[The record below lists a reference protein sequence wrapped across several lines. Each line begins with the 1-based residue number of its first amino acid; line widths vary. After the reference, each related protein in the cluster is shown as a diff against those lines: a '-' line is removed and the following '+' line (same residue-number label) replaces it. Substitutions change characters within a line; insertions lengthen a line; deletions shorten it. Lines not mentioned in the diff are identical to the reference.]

1 MAVKLIA
8 TDIDGTLL
16 DSRHQISEK
25 NLAALDD
32 AAGRGIEIVLVT
44 GRRFDFARQIADQL
58 RCDWHLI
65 SSNGAVIKS
74 PDGKTHQRD
83 LLDAKLA
90 RRVLD
95 STREFRSG
103 AAVVFDRE
111 RARQV
116 VVEKIDLDDPFRGS
130 YFRRNMEF
138 VTAVDPLTNCLNGD
152 DPIQVGY
159 VGRCSHMRE
168 IKNILE
174 NLPFAGEYTLAI
186 TEYEFSDL

>member
-1 MAVKLIA
+1 MSIKLIA

-16 DSRHQISEK
+16 DSHHQISEE
-25 NLAALDD
+25 NLAALDE
-32 AAGRGIEIVLVT
+32 AAARGIEIVLVT

-58 RCDWHLI
+58 RCNWHLI

-83 LLDAKLA
+83 LLDVGLA

-95 STREFRSG
+95 ATHEFRSG
-103 AAVVFDRE
+103 TAVVFDRE
-111 RARQV
+111 RPRQV
-116 VVEKIDLDDPFRGS
+116 VVEKIDLDDPYRGS
-130 YFRRNMEF
+130 YFRRNIEF
-138 VTAVDPLTNCLNGD
+138 VTAINPLTDCLNGE

-168 IKNILE
+168 IKSVLE
-174 NLPFAGEYTLAI
+174 NLPFADNYTLAI
-186 TEYEFSDL
+186 